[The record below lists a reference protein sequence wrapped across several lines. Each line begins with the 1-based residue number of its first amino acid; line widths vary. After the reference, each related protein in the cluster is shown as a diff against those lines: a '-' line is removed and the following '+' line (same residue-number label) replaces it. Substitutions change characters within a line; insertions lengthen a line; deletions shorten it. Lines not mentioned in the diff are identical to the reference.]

1 MLRAL
6 LNFAADEP
14 SKVPFYI
21 AGAVFAA
28 WAVLLAFLGL
38 SRASFPG
45 GRRGQGAVVGISV
58 LLAAVA
64 IGTAIGTASTEKPE
78 NKKVVEAGAV
88 KPAAAAPKAA
98 ATGGTAA
105 PATRPAA
112 AGAAPLAL
120 AADPSGAL
128 KYDKKALSAKAGKVT
143 IAFTN
148 ASPIGHDVTI
158 AKGPTKLAGTNVI
171 TNSKAAVSVTLKP
184 GAYVFYCSVPGH
196 RQAGMQG
203 TLTVT

>member
-1 MLRAL
+1 MLSAL
-6 LNFAADEP
+6 LTFAASSP
-14 SKVPFYI
+14 SKTPFYI
-21 AGAVFAA
+21 AGAVLAA
-28 WAVLLAFLGL
+28 WAVVLAFLGL

-45 GRRGQGAVVGISV
+45 GKRGQGAVIGISV
-58 LLAAVA
+58 LLAAA
-64 IGTAIGTASTEKPE
+64 ALGTAIGTASTEKPE

-88 KPAAAAPKAA
+88 KPAAVAPKAA
-98 ATGGTAA
+98 ATGGAAA
-105 PATRPAA
+105 PPAA
-112 AGAAPLAL
+112 ASAPLAL

-128 KYDKKALSAKAGKVT
+128 KYDKKSLSAKAGKVT

-158 AKGPTKLAGTNVI
+158 AKGPTKIGGTKVI
-171 TNSKAAVSVTLKP
+171 TNAKASVTVALKP
-184 GAYVFYCSVPGH
+184 GPYVFYCSVPGH

>member
-28 WAVLLAFLGL
+28 WAVLLSFLGL

-88 KPAAAAPKAA
+88 KPAAVAPKAA

-112 AGAAPLAL
+112 AAPLAL

-148 ASPIGHDVTI
+148 ASQVGHDVTI

-171 TNSKAAVSVTLKP
+171 TNSKASVSVSLKP

-203 TLTVT
+203 SLTVT

>member
-28 WAVLLAFLGL
+28 WAVLLSFLGL

-88 KPAAAAPKAA
+88 KPAAVAPKAA

-112 AGAAPLAL
+112 AAPLAL

-128 KYDKKALSAKAGKVT
+128 KFDKKALSAKAGKVT

-148 ASPIGHDVTI
+148 ASQVGHDVTI

-171 TNSKAAVSVTLKP
+171 TNSKALVSVSLKP

-203 TLTVT
+203 SLTVT

>member
-28 WAVLLAFLGL
+28 WAVLLSFLGL

-88 KPAAAAPKAA
+88 KPAAVAPKAA

-112 AGAAPLAL
+112 AAPLAL

-128 KYDKKALSAKAGKVT
+128 KYDKKALGAKAGKVT

-148 ASPIGHDVTI
+148 ASQVGHDVTI

-171 TNSKAAVSVTLKP
+171 TNSKASVSVSLKP

-203 TLTVT
+203 SLTVT

>member
-78 NKKVVEAGAV
+78 KKKVVEAGAV
-88 KPAAAAPKAA
+88 KPAAVAPKAA

-112 AGAAPLAL
+112 AAPLAL

-128 KYDKKALSAKAGKVT
+128 KYDKKALNAKAGKVT

-148 ASPIGHDVTI
+148 ASQIGHDVTI

-171 TNSKAAVSVTLKP
+171 TNSKASVSVTLKP

-203 TLTVT
+203 SLTVT

>member
-112 AGAAPLAL
+112 AAPLAL

-128 KYDKKALSAKAGKVT
+128 KYDKKALNAKAGKVT

-148 ASPIGHDVTI
+148 ASQIGHDVTI

-171 TNSKAAVSVTLKP
+171 TNSKASVSVTLKP

-203 TLTVT
+203 SLTVT

>member
-28 WAVLLAFLGL
+28 WAVLLSFLGL

-88 KPAAAAPKAA
+88 KPAAVAPKAA

-112 AGAAPLAL
+112 AAPLAL
-120 AADPSGAL
+120 AADPSGDL

-148 ASPIGHDVTI
+148 ASQVGHDVTI

-171 TNSKAAVSVTLKP
+171 TNSKASVSVSLKP

-203 TLTVT
+203 SLTVT

>member
-6 LNFAADEP
+6 FDFAADAP

-21 AGAVFAA
+21 AGAVLAA

-88 KPAAAAPKAA
+88 KPAAVAPPAA

-105 PATRPAA
+105 PAPRPAA
-112 AGAAPLAL
+112 AAPLAL
-120 AADPSGAL
+120 AADPGGAL

-143 IAFTN
+143 VAFTN
-148 ASPIGHDVTI
+148 ASQIGHDVTI
-158 AKGPTKLAGTNVI
+158 AKGPTKLGGTNVI
-171 TNSKAAVSVTLKP
+171 TNSKASVSVTLKA

>member
-1 MLRAL
+1 MLHAL
-6 LNFAADEP
+6 LSFAAA

-21 AGAVFAA
+21 AGAVLAA

-58 LLAAVA
+58 LLAAAA

-78 NKKVVEAGAV
+78 NNKVIEAGAV
-88 KPAAAAPKAA
+88 KPAAAAPKVL

-112 AGAAPLAL
+112 AAPLAL
-120 AADPSGAL
+120 AADPGGAL

-203 TLTVT
+203 TLTVS

>member
-14 SKVPFYI
+14 SQVPFYI

-28 WAVLLAFLGL
+28 WAVLLSFLGL

-88 KPAAAAPKAA
+88 KPAAVAPKAA

-112 AGAAPLAL
+112 AAPLAL

-148 ASPIGHDVTI
+148 ASQVGHDVTI

-171 TNSKAAVSVTLKP
+171 TNSKASVSVSLKP

-203 TLTVT
+203 SLTVT

>member
-58 LLAAVA
+58 LLAAIA

-78 NKKVVEAGAV
+78 KKKVVEAGAV
-88 KPAAAAPKAA
+88 KPAAVAPKAA

-112 AGAAPLAL
+112 AAPLAL

-128 KYDKKALSAKAGKVT
+128 KYDKKALNAKAGKVT

-148 ASPIGHDVTI
+148 ASQVGHDVTI

-203 TLTVT
+203 SLTVA

>member
-28 WAVLLAFLGL
+28 WAVLLSFLGL

-88 KPAAAAPKAA
+88 KPAAVAPKAA

-112 AGAAPLAL
+112 AAPLAL

-128 KYDKKALSAKAGKVT
+128 KFDKKALSAKAGKVT

-148 ASPIGHDVTI
+148 ASQVGHDVTI

-171 TNSKAAVSVTLKP
+171 TNSKASVSVSLKP

-203 TLTVT
+203 SLTVT

>member
-78 NKKVVEAGAV
+78 KKKVVEAGAV
-88 KPAAAAPKAA
+88 KPAAVAPKAA

-112 AGAAPLAL
+112 AAPLAL

-128 KYDKKALSAKAGKVT
+128 KYDKKALNAKAGKVT

-148 ASPIGHDVTI
+148 ASQIGHDVTI

-171 TNSKAAVSVTLKP
+171 TNSKASVSVTLTP

-203 TLTVT
+203 TLTVK

>member
-78 NKKVVEAGAV
+78 KKKVVEAGAV
-88 KPAAAAPKAA
+88 KPAAVAPKAA

-112 AGAAPLAL
+112 AGPLAL

-128 KYDKKALSAKAGKVT
+128 KYDKKALNAKAGKVT

-148 ASPIGHDVTI
+148 ASQIGHDVTI

-171 TNSKAAVSVTLKP
+171 TNSKASVSVTLKP

-203 TLTVT
+203 SLTVA

>member
-1 MLRAL
+1 
-6 LNFAADEP
+6 
-14 SKVPFYI
+14 
-21 AGAVFAA
+21 
-28 WAVLLAFLGL
+28 
-38 SRASFPG
+38 
-45 GRRGQGAVVGISV
+45 VGISV
-58 LLAAVA
+58 LLAAIA

-112 AGAAPLAL
+112 AAPLAL
-120 AADPSGAL
+120 AADPGGAL

-148 ASPIGHDVTI
+148 ASQIGHDVTI

-171 TNSKAAVSVTLKP
+171 TNSKASVSVALKP

>member
-28 WAVLLAFLGL
+28 WAVLLSFLGL

-88 KPAAAAPKAA
+88 KPAAVAPKAA

-112 AGAAPLAL
+112 VAPLAL

-148 ASPIGHDVTI
+148 ASQVGHDVTI

-171 TNSKAAVSVTLKP
+171 TNSKASVSVSLKP

-203 TLTVT
+203 SLTVT

>member
-6 LNFAADEP
+6 LDFAADEP

-28 WAVLLAFLGL
+28 WAVLLSFLGL

-88 KPAAAAPKAA
+88 KPAAVAPKAA

-112 AGAAPLAL
+112 AAPLAL

-148 ASPIGHDVTI
+148 ASQVGHDVTI

-171 TNSKAAVSVTLKP
+171 TNSKASVSVSLKP

-203 TLTVT
+203 SLTVT

>member
-78 NKKVVEAGAV
+78 KKKVVEAGAV
-88 KPAAAAPKAA
+88 KPAAVAPKAA

-112 AGAAPLAL
+112 AGPLAL

-128 KYDKKALSAKAGKVT
+128 KYDKKALNAKAGKVT
-143 IAFTN
+143 IAFTH
-148 ASPIGHDVTI
+148 ASQIGHDVTI

-171 TNSKAAVSVTLKP
+171 TNSKASVSVTLKP

-203 TLTVT
+203 SLTVT

>member
-28 WAVLLAFLGL
+28 WAVLLSFLGL

-88 KPAAAAPKAA
+88 KPAAVAPKAA

-112 AGAAPLAL
+112 AAPLAV

-148 ASPIGHDVTI
+148 ASQVGHDVTI

-171 TNSKAAVSVTLKP
+171 TNSKASVSVSLKP

-203 TLTVT
+203 SLTVT

>member
-78 NKKVVEAGAV
+78 KKKVVEAGAV
-88 KPAAAAPKAA
+88 KPAAVAPKAA
-98 ATGGTAA
+98 TTGGTAA

-112 AGAAPLAL
+112 AGPLAL

-128 KYDKKALSAKAGKVT
+128 KYDKKALNAKAGKVT

-148 ASPIGHDVTI
+148 ASQIGHDVTI

-171 TNSKAAVSVTLKP
+171 TNSKASVSVTLKP

-203 TLTVT
+203 SLTVT

>member
-28 WAVLLAFLGL
+28 WAVLLSFLGL

-88 KPAAAAPKAA
+88 KPAAVAPKAA

-112 AGAAPLAL
+112 AAPLAL

-128 KYDKKALSAKAGKVT
+128 RYDKKALSAKAGKVT

-148 ASPIGHDVTI
+148 ASQVGHDVTI

-171 TNSKAAVSVTLKP
+171 TNSKASVSVSLKP

-203 TLTVT
+203 SLTVT

>member
-6 LNFAADEP
+6 LNFAAGEP

-28 WAVLLAFLGL
+28 WAVLLSFLGL

-88 KPAAAAPKAA
+88 KPAAVAPKAA

-112 AGAAPLAL
+112 AAPLAL

-128 KYDKKALSAKAGKVT
+128 KYDKKALGAKAGKVT

-148 ASPIGHDVTI
+148 ASQVGHDVTI

-171 TNSKAAVSVTLKP
+171 TNSKASVSVSLKP

-203 TLTVT
+203 SLTVT